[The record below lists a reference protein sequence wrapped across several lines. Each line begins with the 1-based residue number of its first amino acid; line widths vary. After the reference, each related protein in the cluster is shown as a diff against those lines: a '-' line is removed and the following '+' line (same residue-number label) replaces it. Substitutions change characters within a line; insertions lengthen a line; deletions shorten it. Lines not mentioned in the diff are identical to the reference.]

1 MSIIDTMRATRNAED
16 VQDFDLPTV
25 KPKQQLGQS
34 LDIPIEYIS
43 PYVDEFGEA
52 QPFDIDG
59 EDLNRLVM
67 SIAANGQLEPIK
79 VKQTGLNQYVVLSG
93 HRRLEAIKKLKK
105 RTIKAD
111 VVDIPQDKEFE
122 YVCHSNIYRLKK
134 SPSSLAKILYGF
146 KQRGKKIVDIAD
158 MFGINRRTCT
168 RYLCMIDCID
178 ELQRLC
184 DQYIITVEAFTSLQN
199 LTKEQQKIFAAFIIN
214 VRETAKFNINLKR
227 SNMVE
232 DLADSCEENG
242 EEFNEEALLNL
253 FFAPKVDSE
262 SEESDD
268 DDTENLENILY
279 VEQLLEIIRDR
290 NSNLQNVSNRD
301 IIKMIIE
308 YCSKK

>member
-16 VQDFDLPTV
+16 IQDFELPTV
-25 KPKQQLGQS
+25 KPKQQAGKS
-34 LDIPIEYIS
+34 IEIPIDRIS
-43 PYVDEFGEA
+43 PYVDEFGES

-79 VKQTGLNQYVVLSG
+79 VKQTESNRYVVLSG
-93 HRRLEAIKKLKK
+93 HRRLEAMKKLKK

-111 VVDIPQDKEFE
+111 IIDIPSDKEFE

-146 KQRGKKIVDIAD
+146 KQRGQKIVDIAE

-168 RYLCMIDCID
+168 RYLCMINCID

-184 DQYIITVEAFTSLQN
+184 DQDIITVEAFTSLQN
-199 LTKEQQKIFAAFIIN
+199 LTKEQQQILADFMIN

-227 SNMVE
+227 ASMVE

-242 EEFNEEALLNL
+242 EEFNEAALLNL
-253 FFAPKVDSE
+253 FFAPKAE
-262 SEESDD
+262 AKKEEVKEDD
-268 DDTENLENILY
+268 FENILY
-279 VEQLLEIIRDR
+279 VEQLLDVIRER
-290 NSNLQNVSNRD
+290 NANLQNVSDRD